1 MWDNSPALAQMK
13 DCMHNR
19 ILAGH
24 VGDLDIE
31 CCPKAKNE
39 NTSRNEWHGF
49 NKGISRSFL
58 PVHTWKP
65 VYSMLKSFSFS
76 LITGKYMSQLISRY
90 IALHVQKFSKDQ
102 QVLFFARHWKT
113 VWKKHAN
120 KKERQHKFTWR
131 SYLRHFGNDMYK
143 RDTAIYLIF
152 LQDIQ
157 NMRRKIFDN
166 LRNMAML
173 VNF

>member
-1 MWDNSPALAQMK
+1 MFDWVLYKPLKTYLEAFHW
-13 DCMHNR
+13 CEI
-19 ILAGH
+19 ILLLLH
-24 VGDLDIE
+24 RWRTVWDLDIE

-58 PVHTWKP
+58 PLHTWKP

-131 SYLRHFGNDMYK
+131 SYLRHFGNDM
-143 RDTAIYLIF
+143 
-152 LQDIQ
+152 
-157 NMRRKIFDN
+157 
-166 LRNMAML
+166 
-173 VNF
+173 